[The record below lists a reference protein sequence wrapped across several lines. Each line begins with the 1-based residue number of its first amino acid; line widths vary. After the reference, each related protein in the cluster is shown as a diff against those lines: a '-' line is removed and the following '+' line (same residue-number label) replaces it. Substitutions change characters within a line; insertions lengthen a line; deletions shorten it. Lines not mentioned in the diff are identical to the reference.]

1 MVARLYMY
9 PTDLQRFEEEAL
21 GGPRGSYPLHPDIK
35 GCLVGGQM
43 GGLVGGQRDGDF
55 YKHSR

>member
-1 MVARLYMY
+1 MY

-43 GGLVGGQRDGDF
+43 GGLVGGREMEISINTPD
-55 YKHSR
+55 S